1 MARKPKTT
9 SATADDNETEDA
21 AESGRVGRRGGPRL
35 TATERAEIVAALTRG
50 ESGRLLA
57 ERYGV
62 SLGAIYSYRRKI
74 GMASMAEAPSRQESE
89 LRGRLVSFAV
99 RTLLGQPMDDAER
112 SELETKVR
120 EQLLKRLAEGL

>member
-1 MARKPKTT
+1 MGRKPKTIP
-9 SATADDNETEDA
+9 ATAAEDGTE
-21 AESGRVGRRGGPRL
+21 EGGREGRRGGPRL

-50 ESGRLLA
+50 ESGRVLA

-74 GMASMAEAPSRQESE
+74 GVAPVSEAPSRQESE

-99 RTLLGQPMDDAER
+99 RTLLGQPVEDSER
-112 SELETKVR
+112 SDLESKVR
-120 EQLLKRLAEGL
+120 EQLMKRLAEGL